1 MQSIEEFQQFLNSVS
16 KLTGQELLAADERGL
31 VAVTVD
37 GELALNLQFVPATG
51 KVLCFVEVAQ
61 IPADAPVELY
71 RDLLAAGLFGQ
82 ETAGG
87 YFSLEKSSGTVIFN
101 YVFDGETLQS
111 PEEFVTGLENV
122 LQLCALWE
130 NRISSSLHLAQ
141 NEFQPDMAYVM
152 HDIPV

>member
-101 YVFDGETLQS
+101 FVFDGEMLQS